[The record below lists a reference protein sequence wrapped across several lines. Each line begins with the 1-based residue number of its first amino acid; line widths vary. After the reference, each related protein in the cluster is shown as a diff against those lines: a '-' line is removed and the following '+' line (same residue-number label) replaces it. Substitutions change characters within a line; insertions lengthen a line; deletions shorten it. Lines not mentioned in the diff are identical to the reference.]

1 MGLGGLEPPPSSLSA
16 KCKEPLCRRL
26 FPQVARDRR
35 CRSYDKCSH
44 RVQLLRGR
52 SKSVASQAPEL
63 RECEIGITPFDC
75 PRDKCSSDAARSS
88 SDTAR
93 SLLLL
98 QHAPPSSLPST
109 RADDSHY
116 ATAAAQSAPGRPI
129 FLGPTDLAEAA
140 IAVRSC
146 SMYWLARSAASQ
158 PAVGGRWTS
167 CMAARQTRP
176 C

>member
-1 MGLGGLEPPPSSLSA
+1 MLSS
-16 KCKEPLCRRL
+16 
-26 FPQVARDRR
+26 
-35 CRSYDKCSH
+35 RS
-44 RVQLLRGR
+44 V
-52 SKSVASQAPEL
+52 
-63 RECEIGITPFDC
+63 
-75 PRDKCSSDAARSS
+75 KCSSDAARRS

-140 IAVRSC
+140 TAVRSC

-158 PAVGGRWTS
+158 PQWVGGGHRAWRLGRLGLADLS
-167 CMAARQTRP
+167 MVAPARSDE
-176 C
+176 